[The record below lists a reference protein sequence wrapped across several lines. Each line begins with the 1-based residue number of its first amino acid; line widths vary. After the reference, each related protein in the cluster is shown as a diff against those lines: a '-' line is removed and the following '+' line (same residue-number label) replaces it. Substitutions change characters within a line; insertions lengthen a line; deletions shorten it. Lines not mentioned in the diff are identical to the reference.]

1 MSLAHAPRTAAL
13 DIAFTV
19 AERLRDPARVARITA
34 AACAEVP
41 AELMLPGWQPASVL
55 LGHPGVSLLHTA
67 CARDDEQWS
76 AVAHAHLAAAVAAA
90 PQAGPSAVGN
100 LVLPALLRAQD
111 TGGYARLLDRSV
123 GVLAG
128 HTGSRVAALRG
139 RRAEGLSYLDYD
151 VVAGLTGQG
160 RVLLAA
166 AGRGVGRA
174 RDALTGVLALL
185 VELTE
190 PLRVD
195 GVDVPGWWCAPDR
208 YVVPQDRAA
217 YPRGDFNTGVAH
229 GICGPL
235 ALLSLAH
242 LAGHRV
248 PGIPDAVRRITDWL
262 RGHAYDDG
270 QGGVS
275 WPGRVAFDEETGVAA
290 AGGDTGTRPGWCYG
304 TAGIAGA
311 LHLAGTALADGTTSR
326 QAVTALSAALR
337 RPVAELGGDDPG
349 FCHGLAG
356 VLHAGVRLA
365 ARTGDEE
372 LWRGA
377 DRLATALISL
387 YDPESAFGYRQLVRG
402 PAGPVRCESPALIDG
417 AAGVALALLTYA
429 KTRGQG
435 PTGSS
440 VPLWDAVLL
449 TS

>member
-1 MSLAHAPRTAAL
+1 MTLAHDPRAAAL
-13 DIAFTV
+13 ETAYTV
-19 AERLRDPARVARITA
+19 AERLRDPARVARVTA
-34 AACAEVP
+34 AGCAEVP

-90 PQAGPSAVGN
+90 PQAGPAAVGN
-100 LVLPALLRAQD
+100 LVLPALLRAED

-123 GVLAG
+123 GVLAD
-128 HTGSRVAALRG
+128 HTRSRVAALRV

-166 AGRGVGRA
+166 ASRGHERA
-174 RDALTGVLALL
+174 ADALTGVLALL
-185 VELTE
+185 IELTE

-195 GVDVPGWWCAPDR
+195 GVDVPGWWCAPGR
-208 YVVPQDRAA
+208 YVVPRDRAA
-217 YPRGDFNTGVAH
+217 YPRGDFNAGAAH
-229 GICGPL
+229 GVCGPL

-248 PGIPDAVRRITDWL
+248 PGTPDAVRRITDWL

-270 QGGVS
+270 RGGVS
-275 WPGRVAFDEETGVAA
+275 WPGRVAFEEETGAA
-290 AGGDTGTRPGWCYG
+290 PATRDATARPGWCYG

-311 LHLAGTALADGTTSR
+311 LGLAGTALADGTTSR
-326 QAVTALSAALR
+326 QAVTALAALLR

-377 DRLATALISL
+377 DRLAAALVSL
-387 YDPESAFGYRQLVRG
+387 YDPESAFGYRQLVRT
-402 PAGPVRCESPALIDG
+402 PAGPVLLESPALIDG

-429 KTRGQG
+429 KSRGPG
-435 PTGSS
+435 PQDPP
-440 VPLWDAVLL
+440 PLAWDAVFL

>member
-1 MSLAHAPRTAAL
+1 MTLAHDPRAAAL
-13 DIAFTV
+13 ETAYTV
-19 AERLRDPARVARITA
+19 AERLRDPARVARVTA

-76 AVAHAHLAAAVAAA
+76 GVAHAHLAAGVAAA
-90 PQAGPSAVGN
+90 PQAGPAAVGN
-100 LVLPALLRAQD
+100 LVLPALLRAED

-123 GVLAG
+123 GVLAD
-128 HTGSRVAALRG
+128 HTRSRVAALRV
-139 RRAEGLSYLDYD
+139 RRADGLSYLDYD

-166 AGRGVGRA
+166 ADRGDERA
-174 RDALTGVLALL
+174 ADALAGVLALL
-185 VELTE
+185 IELTE
-190 PLRVD
+190 PVRVD
-195 GVDVPGWWCAPDR
+195 GEDVPGWWCAPAR
-208 YVVPQDRAA
+208 YVVPRDRAA
-217 YPRGDFNTGVAH
+217 YPRGDFNAGAAH
-229 GICGPL
+229 GVCGPL

-248 PGIPDAVRRITDWL
+248 PGTPDAVRRITDWL

-270 QGGVS
+270 RGGVS
-275 WPGRVAFDEETGVAA
+275 WPGRVAFEEETGAA
-290 AGGDTGTRPGWCYG
+290 PAARDATARPGWCYG

-311 LHLAGTALADGTTSR
+311 LQLAGTALGDGTMSR
-326 QAVTALSAALR
+326 QAVTALAALLR
-337 RPVAELGGDDPG
+337 RPVAELGGDPG

-372 LWRGA
+372 LWRGS
-377 DRLATALISL
+377 DRLAEALVSL
-387 YDPESAFGYRQLVRG
+387 YDPASAFGYRQLVRT
-402 PAGPVRCESPALIDG
+402 PAGPALLESPALIDG
-417 AAGVALALLTYA
+417 ATGVALALLTYA
-429 KTRGQG
+429 KSRGPAPQD
-435 PTGSS
+435 PP
-440 VPLWDAVLL
+440 PLAWDAVLL